1 MTSSGQMEQLCW
13 NNVLLKT
20 MELANSSDN
29 LCRSV
34 PRQYFQI
41 LPPGNTVHS

>member
-1 MTSSGQMEQLCW
+1 MASSGQMEQLCW

-20 MELANSSDN
+20 MELSNSSDSWPADT

-34 PRQYFQI
+34 PRQ
-41 LPPGNTVHS
+41 